1 MVRLYISRIH
11 RLCADGRVGRSG
23 YTGFRY
29 IQYILRLPPSQGAYG
44 EQSFRGCPTAPA
56 ASARITEPEVS
67 AYDENPSGKKQGQ
80 PCRLNFSDTSGRG
93 GDTSELSRNSTEVL
107 LAPPRKPAS
116 MFEFL
121 TPFPAQWRAYFASH
135 SENRL
140 LEIDHCYLGWI
151 RRIENYLSR
160 HRVPL
165 LLKSRCSPPQ
175 ALCQKCAKYW

>member
-29 IQYILRLPPSQGAYG
+29 IQYILRLPPSQGAYA

-140 LEIDHCYLGWI
+140 LEIDHCYLG
-151 RRIENYLSR
+151 
-160 HRVPL
+160 
-165 LLKSRCSPPQ
+165 
-175 ALCQKCAKYW
+175 